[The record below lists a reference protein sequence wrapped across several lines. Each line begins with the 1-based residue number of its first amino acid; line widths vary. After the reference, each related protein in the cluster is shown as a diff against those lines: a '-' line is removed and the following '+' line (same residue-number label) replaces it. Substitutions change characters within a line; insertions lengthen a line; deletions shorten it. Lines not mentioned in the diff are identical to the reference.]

1 MVFPRWHLPN
11 YQLSGKVDKDA
22 RANVALTDVMML
34 DHVSP
39 EGAGLNVLRKAV
51 PLRSLICSHD
61 CEFDKSEI
69 KNRNGIL
76 VAPLTPPPETNDD
89 DAIEKLRQSA
99 SPNADGDWE
108 FIHLFPVEVPNEGF
122 FVADFSAMMAM
133 GPPFNIRKILIDL
146 REEEMTD
153 EARAQL
159 QLKLAAFFG
168 RREEPDDKEETGKK
182 QAV

>member
-1 MVFPRWHLPN
+1 MVFPRWNLSN

-22 RANVALTDVMML
+22 RANVALTEVMML
-34 DHVSP
+34 DHVAP
-39 EGAGLNVLRKAV
+39 EGAAMNVQQKAT

-76 VAPLTPPPETNDD
+76 VAPIMPPPDTDNSE
-89 DAIEKLRQSA
+89 AIEALRHSA
-99 SPNADGDWE
+99 RLNGDGRWD
-108 FIHLFPVEVPNEGF
+108 FIHLFPLEIAGSELL
-122 FVADFSAMMAM
+122 VADFSAMMAM
-133 GPPFNIRKILIDL
+133 GPPSNIRKVLIGM
-146 REEEMTD
+146 REQEMTD

-168 RREEPDDKEETGKK
+168 RREEPGDREPAD
-182 QAV
+182 